1 MKDVIRKLRFDMQP
15 ASEDII
21 KQLNQLTSIVSG
33 EIPACVNPTIVEERF
48 DCEFIDGTL
57 VEMPSPIYFPLTKED
72 FIDRMSTL
80 SLTHIITNISYDST
94 FGTTVM
100 VDMNVHVTETTDFTT
115 NITPE
120 VIELF
125 YNLPIIQFV

>member
-1 MKDVIRKLRFDMQP
+1 MNQT
-15 ASEDII
+15 SESII
-21 KQLNQLTSIVSG
+21 NILNQLTSIVSG
-33 EIPACVNPTIVEERF
+33 EIPAYVNPTIVEERF

-80 SLTHIITNISYDST
+80 SLTHTITNISYDT
-94 FGTTVM
+94 VFGTTVM

-120 VIELF
+120 VMELF
-125 YNLPIIQFV
+125 YKLPIN

>member
-1 MKDVIRKLRFDMQP
+1 MKYDMNTTV
-15 ASEDII
+15 EDII
-21 KQLNQLTSIVSG
+21 SLLNQLSSIVRG
-33 EIPACVNPTIVEERF
+33 EIPAYVRPTIIEPQVK
-48 DCEFIDGTL
+48 CEFIGVEL
-57 VEMPSPIYFPLTKED
+57 VDMTFPDEISTGEMSKED

-80 SLTHIITNISYDST
+80 SLTHMITDISYGAT

-100 VDMNVHVTETTDFTT
+100 VDMKVYVTETTDYKT

-120 VIELF
+120 VMELF

>member
-21 KQLNQLTSIVSG
+21 EQLNQLTSIVSG
-33 EIPACVNPTIVEERF
+33 EIPAYVNPSIVEERF

-57 VEMPSPIYFPLTKED
+57 VEIPSPMYFPLTKED
-72 FIDRMSTL
+72 FIDKLSTL
-80 SLTHIITNISYDST
+80 SLTHTITNISYDT
-94 FGTTVM
+94 VFGTTVM
-100 VDMNVHVTETTDFTT
+100 VDMNVHVVETTDFTT

-120 VIELF
+120 VMELF
-125 YNLPIIQFV
+125 YKLPIN

>member
-1 MKDVIRKLRFDMQP
+1 MNKTV
-15 ASEDII
+15 EDII
-21 KQLNQLTSIVSG
+21 INQLNQLTSIVSG
-33 EIPACVNPTIVEERF
+33 EIPAYVNPTIVEERF

-57 VEMPSPIYFPLTKED
+57 VEMPSPIYCPLTKED
-72 FIDRMSTL
+72 FIDKLSTL
-80 SLTHIITNISYDST
+80 SLTHTITNISYDST

-100 VDMNVHVTETTDFTT
+100 VDMKIYVTKTTDFKT

-120 VIELF
+120 VMELF